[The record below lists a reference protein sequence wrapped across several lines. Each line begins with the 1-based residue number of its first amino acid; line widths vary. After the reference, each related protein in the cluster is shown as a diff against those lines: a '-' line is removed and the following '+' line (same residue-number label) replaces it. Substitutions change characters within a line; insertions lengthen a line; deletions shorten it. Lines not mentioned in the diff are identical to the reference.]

1 MQKLFENWRDFKKEL
16 LNETPRPMGHTVQ
29 KAIINHI
36 IKDLKT
42 RVSTEPGWYQRSRK
56 LVYTVEEIAGSNR
69 NLQDAFK
76 KFPLLD
82 QVEFKINAVDPR
94 FYLTPYEKD
103 PMKLAKGSAS
113 GAGVTT
119 RYNPG
124 RGGWLS
130 RPRTNTGP
138 GTLKI
143 VVDIN
148 EWKGGV
154 SKSMSPEYQA
164 RSAKISLGK
173 EYFKRLR
180 EVLKGIY
187 EGSWDYGP
195 QQRKGGSRGMTSRAA
210 PPQNVIVHEL
220 EHFSQGRKGEA
231 RPGPGRSPHVK
242 AELDVRT
249 KGIKYTILPGGKV
262 VYETLPDELKSNFR
276 GIESTA
282 RKLRRPFVELYARH
296 IDNFLKDFPDIADS
310 PKVEGQIRHIAWT
323 EAKKYAKSQ
332 FPLLHEELKK
342 IASQHP
348 EVIAQAPETMK
359 QGKLG
364 KLTARGQAFFS
375 AAPDTEIGAWA
386 ELPESRGMSASR
398 VTGGAAIGA
407 LLALD
412 LYLRISGA
420 PSLKPPA
427 LTVLEFV
434 RDNALWTA
442 IGIAGSVTTGSVAST
457 LLPGIF
463 ISFILSGMEQAATEE
478 FIRYS
483 ARQDREDYPG
493 DHEPKPSEITPPDP
507 TEIGPVPDEDKA
519 IKESRK
525 SISKLNV
532 LIG

>member
-1 MQKLFENWRDFKKEL
+1 MQKLFENWRDFKKKL

-82 QVEFKINAVDPR
+82 QVEFTLWRVDPGPH
-94 FYLTPYEKD
+94 TPYEKD
-103 PMKLAKGSAS
+103 PMKLTRGAAAPRGS
-113 GAGVTT
+113 TT
-119 RYNPG
+119 RYKPN

-138 GTLKI
+138 GILKI

-148 EWKGGV
+148 EGPGDV
-154 SKSMSPEYQA
+154 RIRAP
-164 RSAKISLGK
+164 SAKASLGK
-173 EYFKRLR
+173 LYFQRLR
-180 EVLKGIY
+180 DVLKGIH

-195 QQRKGGSRGMTSRAA
+195 RLRGVGHGTSRGAS
-210 PPQNVIVHEL
+210 PQNIIVHEL
-220 EHFSQGRKGEA
+220 EHFSQGRKGEG

-242 AELDVRT
+242 AEFDIRT
-249 KGIKYTILPGGKV
+249 KGIKYTIHPDGKV

-282 RKLRRPFVELYARH
+282 RELRRPFVEVYARH

-323 EAKKYAKSQ
+323 EAEKYAKSQ

-342 IASQHP
+342 IALQHP

-359 QGKLG
+359 KGKLG
-364 KLTARGQAFFS
+364 KLTALGRDFFS
-375 AAPDTEIGAWA
+375 AVPDTEVGAWA

-420 PSLKPPA
+420 SSLKPPA

-434 RDNALWTA
+434 RDNALWAA

-483 ARQDREDYPG
+483 AQQDREDYPG
-493 DHEPKPSEITPPDP
+493 EYRPKPSEITPEED
-507 TEIGPVPDEDKA
+507 IGPLPDEVLNENILMIT
-519 IKESRK
+519 IKK
-525 SISKLNV
+525 
-532 LIG
+532 